1 MNNRKTRFLVVCA
14 AGGHLREALSSIMG
28 VVPDFDLATF
38 RQDHVKTIPG
48 VARLHYLIDP
58 HISLWKYVVNLLQ
71 SLWLMARV
79 RPHVVITTGAGI
91 AIPCALIG
99 KIFGAK
105 LIMID
110 TAACVNDLSK
120 TGRYLYRYADLFI
133 VQWPELC
140 AKYPKAVYGGCVL

>member
-1 MNNRKTRFLVVCA
+1 MKIRKTRFLVVCA
-14 AGGHLREALSSIMG
+14 AGGHLREALVSIDG
-28 VVPDFDLATF
+28 VVEDFDLATF
-38 RQDHVKTIPG
+38 RQDHVKAIPG
-48 VARLHYLIDP
+48 VKRLHYLIDP

-99 KIFGAK
+99 KAYGAK

-110 TAACVNDLSK
+110 TVACVNELSK